1 MKLAVAL
8 QERADLNIKI
18 DDLKGRLNRNI
29 LVQEGEKP
37 AEDPKDLK
45 KELDS
50 CVERLEY
57 LIAAINKTNCE
68 TIVDGKSITELL
80 ARKDA
85 LGVKVSAY
93 RDAVYTG
100 NSNTN
105 RARGTEIKIMPVI
118 DVKAWQ
124 KETDETAKEIRLI
137 DNKIQETNW
146 TTELIE

>member
-45 KELDS
+45 RELDS
-50 CVERLEY
+50 CIERLEY

-68 TIVDGKSITELL
+68 TMVEGKSITELL

-85 LGVKVSAY
+85 LQVKASVY
-93 RDAVYTG
+93 RDSVYVG
-100 NSNTN
+100 SSNTD
-105 RARGTEIKIMPVI
+105 RARSTEIKIVPVI

-124 KETDETAKEIRLI
+124 KESDETAKEIRLI

>member
-18 DDLKGRLNRNI
+18 GDLKARINRNV

-37 AEDPKDLK
+37 TEDPKDLK
-45 KELDS
+45 KELDT
-50 CVERLEY
+50 CINMLEY

-68 TIVDGKSITELL
+68 TKVDGKSITELL

-85 LGVKVSAY
+85 LEVKSAAY
-93 RDAVYTG
+93 RDIVYVG
-100 NSNTN
+100 SSNTD
-105 RARGTEIKIMPVI
+105 RARNTEIKIVPVI
-118 DVKAWQ
+118 NVKSWQ
-124 KETDETAKEIRLI
+124 KEADETAKEIRLI

>member
-18 DDLKGRLNRNI
+18 GDLKARINRNV

-37 AEDPKDLK
+37 TEDPKDLK

-50 CVERLEY
+50 CIERLEY

-68 TIVDGKSITELL
+68 TKVDGKSITELL

-85 LGVKVSAY
+85 LEVKSAAY
-93 RDAVYTG
+93 
-100 NSNTN
+100 
-105 RARGTEIKIMPVI
+105 
-118 DVKAWQ
+118 
-124 KETDETAKEIRLI
+124 
-137 DNKIQETNW
+137 
-146 TTELIE
+146 

>member
-1 MKLAVAL
+1 MKDRI
-8 QERADLNIKI
+8 ERNV
-18 DDLKGRLNRNI
+18 
-29 LVQEGEKP
+29 LVQEGEAP
-37 AEDPKDLK
+37 TEDPMVLK

-50 CVERLEY
+50 CIERLAY

-68 TIVDGKSITELL
+68 TKVDGKSITELL
-80 ARKDA
+80 AGKDA
-85 LGVKVSAY
+85 LLVKASAY
-93 RDAVYTG
+93 RDTVYTG

-105 RARGTEIKIMPVI
+105 RARNTEIKIIPVI

-124 KETDETAKEIRLI
+124 KETDDIAKEIRAI

>member
-18 DDLKGRLNRNI
+18 EDLKARVNRNV

-37 AEDPKDLK
+37 TENPKDLK

-50 CVERLEY
+50 CINRLEY

-85 LGVKVSAY
+85 LQVKTSVY
-93 RDAVYTG
+93 RDSVYVG
-100 NSNTN
+100 SSNTD
-105 RARGTEIKIMPVI
+105 RARSTEIKIVPVI

-124 KETDETAKEIRLI
+124 KEADETAKEIRLI

>member
-8 QERADLNIKI
+8 QERADLNLKI
-18 DDLKGRLNRNI
+18 GDLKARINRNV

-37 AEDPKDLK
+37 TEDPKDLK

-50 CVERLEY
+50 CINRLEY

-68 TIVDGKSITELL
+68 TKVDGKSITELL

-85 LGVKVSAY
+85 LEVKSAAY
-93 RDAVYTG
+93 RDIVYVG
-100 NSNTN
+100 SSNTD
-105 RARGTEIKIMPVI
+105 RARNTEIKIVSVI
-118 DVKAWQ
+118 NVKSWQ
-124 KETDETAKEIRLI
+124 KEADETAKEIRLI

>member
-1 MKLAVAL
+1 MRLAVAL

-18 DDLKGRLNRNI
+18 DDLKDRLERNV
-29 LVQEGEKP
+29 LVQEGEEP
-37 AEDPKDLK
+37 TALK

-50 CVERLEY
+50 CIERLAY
-57 LIAAINKTNCE
+57 LIAAINKTNCVTMVE
-68 TIVDGKSITELL
+68 GKTITELL

-85 LGVKVSAY
+85 LSVKVSAY
-93 RDAVYTG
+93 RDTVYTG
-100 NSNTN
+100 NSNTK
-105 RARGTEIKIMPVI
+105 RARNTEIKIMPAI

-124 KETDETAKEIRLI
+124 KETDLISKEIRLI

>member
-18 DDLKGRLNRNI
+18 GDLKARINRNV

-37 AEDPKDLK
+37 TEDPKDLK
-45 KELDS
+45 KELDACIS
-50 CVERLEY
+50 RLEY

-68 TIVDGKSITELL
+68 TKVDGKSITELL

-85 LGVKVSAY
+85 LEVKSAAY
-93 RDAVYTG
+93 RDIVYVG
-100 NSNTN
+100 SSNTD
-105 RARGTEIKIMPVI
+105 RARSTEIKIVSVI
-118 DVKAWQ
+118 NVKSWQ
-124 KETDETAKEIRLI
+124 KEADETAKEIRLI